1 MVRTQGRVTCQGAQ
15 YQSCKRFRSM
25 EVDVE
30 LTHNM
35 HLLRTKGLQ
44 LQWHTIVLERTHHNS
59 SDTNL
64 ARNGIV
70 RKPPGGHTNT

>member
-1 MVRTQGRVTCQGAQ
+1 
-15 YQSCKRFRSM
+15 M